1 MSFAVLHK
9 PLLSERTTLGV
20 GGYALAEAVLTR
32 DHDLDDLYPFVETQG
47 GRPFILGYGSNILAG
62 DGELDLVLLKIA
74 NRTKPREIKSTRDKT
89 IIRVGAGTRL
99 PGLLAEMRKAGLS
112 GLENLTGIPGTVG
125 GAVAM
130 NAGSYGLE
138 IGDRIKRI
146 RFWTPGKGLF
156 WQGAHECMFDY
167 RHFSPC
173 FDGPYLVWEV
183 ELFLETGNPEK
194 IRKKMAETFEMKKA
208 TQPVAAKSAG
218 SVFKNPEGHSAGK
231 LLDQAGFKGRREG
244 DMAFSEMHANF
255 MVNMGKGNSRQAH
268 ALIQAAREAVSDK
281 FGIELETEVVILS

>member
-1 MSFAVLHK
+1 MSFAVLQK

-32 DHDLDDLYPFVETQG
+32 DHDLDDLYPFVEKQG
-47 GRPFILGYGSNILAG
+47 GRPFILGYGSNILAA

-74 NRTKPREIKSTRDKT
+74 NRTKPMEVKRSGDRAT
-89 IIRVGAGTRL
+89 IRVGAGTRL

-138 IGDRIKRI
+138 IGDRIKRV

-167 RHFSPC
+167 RVFSPC
-173 FDGPYLVWEV
+173 FEGPYLVWEV
-183 ELFLETGNPEK
+183 ELLLEPGNPEE
-194 IRKKMAETFEMKKA
+194 IRKRMTETFDRKKA
-208 TQPVAAKSAG
+208 SQPIAAKSAG
-218 SVFKNPEGHSAGK
+218 SVFKNPEGQSAGM
-231 LLDQAGFKGRREG
+231 LLDQAGFKGRRQG

-255 MVNMGKGNSRQAH
+255 MINMGKGTSKQAH
-268 ALIQAAREAVSDK
+268 ELIQAARDAVREK
-281 FGIELETEVVILS
+281 FGVVLETEVVILS